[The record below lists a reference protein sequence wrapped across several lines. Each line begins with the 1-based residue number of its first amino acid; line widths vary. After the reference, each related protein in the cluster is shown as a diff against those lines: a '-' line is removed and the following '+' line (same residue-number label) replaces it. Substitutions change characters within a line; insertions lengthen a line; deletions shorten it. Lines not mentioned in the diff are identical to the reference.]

1 MTENKPKTLIKRMEA
16 VEEVVSSNFGQL
28 ASLFSDINDEIQNL
42 HEVENEY
49 KEKLKMENIG
59 DKILTN
65 ADKAGNN
72 DGKTTAIELFSYVLK
87 NPVFIFLAV
96 VVISFMPIKEF
107 LQIGI
112 SENIWDWVSLL
123 DVIGNGV
130 IGLIFFLFSKA
141 SDGEYKGLIDNIKE
155 LFTNKESTLNAK
167 IEKLTEENSQLKDE
181 NVAYKAKISLMDYQL
196 KQYEK

>member
-1 MTENKPKTLIKRMEA
+1 MEA